1 MATKKAE
8 EKKLKA
14 VLGAF
19 LKVKPA
25 PKRESKASK
34 TAVSKTKGS

>member
-1 MATKKAE
+1 MAAKEKE

-19 LKVKPA
+19 LKVKP
-25 PKRESKASK
+25 PKKPAKAKNSK
-34 TAVSKTKGS
+34 